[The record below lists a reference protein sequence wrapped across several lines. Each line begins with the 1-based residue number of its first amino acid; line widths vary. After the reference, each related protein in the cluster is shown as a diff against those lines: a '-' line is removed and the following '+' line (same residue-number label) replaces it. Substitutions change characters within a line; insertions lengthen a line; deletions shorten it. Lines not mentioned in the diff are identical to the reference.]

1 MCLRH
6 YIDNCNVS
14 FLGSTIKKIKKTK
27 HFRNIYTIVGNKNNC
42 IYMYIYI
49 NIYDPTGVLTRQLL
63 GSRDLAR
70 RAVLKLVLVLRLAN
84 IRLS

>member
-1 MCLRH
+1 
-6 YIDNCNVS
+6 
-14 FLGSTIKKIKKTK
+14 
-27 HFRNIYTIVGNKNNC
+27 
-42 IYMYIYI
+42 MYIYI